1 MRVLAISGSLRS
13 ESYNTAILRY
23 AGELVIAA
31 GAQFDLYA
39 GLPDLPPFNVD
50 HEVEDGPEPV
60 ARLRATVSAA
70 DALLFA
76 TPEYNASIPGA
87 LKNALDWL
95 SRPLATN
102 VLRNKPVAVLTAT
115 TGMFGALYAQADLR
129 RVLGAAGARVT
140 NRQVAIGHVHTR
152 FDAHR
157 RPNEPHLELDVRA
170 AVDTL
175 LARFPPSSREDLA
188 A

>member
-1 MRVLAISGSLRS
+1 MRVLALSGSLRS
-13 ESYNTAILRY
+13 ESYNTAIPRY
-23 AGELVIAA
+23 AGDLLRAA
-31 GAQFDLYA
+31 EAQFDLYT

-50 HEVEDGPEPV
+50 HEVGEAPEPV
-60 ARLRATVSAA
+60 ARLRAAVCAA

-102 VLRNKPVAVLTAT
+102 VLRTKPVAVLAAT

-129 RVLGAAGARVT
+129 RVLAAAGARVI
-140 NRQVAIGHVHTR
+140 NREVAIGHVHTR
-152 FDAHR
+152 FDAHC

-170 AVDTL
+170 AVDAV
-175 LARFPPSSREDLA
+175 LAGFPPSSREDLA